1 MCVLTLHGLAP
12 QPVRSETVPMRPSI
26 LNPLFAD
33 ITTIKGIGEKMAK
46 LFAKLLHL
54 DTARLLDVLFH
65 VPVGLIDRR
74 FQCTISQLP
83 LQGVATLEV
92 TIGQHHAAPRGVK
105 VPYRIDVFDDTGQ
118 MTLIYFSAYADHL
131 LRQFPMGEKRFI
143 SGEISWFRSDAKMT
157 HPDYV
162 LNTQDFSKMPM
173 LEPVYPLTAGI
184 SSKLIQKAAQGALA
198 KLPALSEWQDIEWLK
213 RQQWPDFTTAL
224 KALHNP
230 LSLNAEGPNRLR
242 LAYDEL
248 LANQLAL
255 SLVRNQMKRASG
267 RAMGGDANKRNQI
280 INNLPYS
287 LTNAQQNALV
297 EILNDMSST
306 HRMIR
311 LLQGDVG
318 SGKTV
323 VALLALAAAV
333 ESGLQGALMVPT
345 EILARQHM
353 ANLVTLVDGIGLRI
367 ALLTGREKGKLRSET
382 LTALQAGEIDI
393 LIGTHALFQEGV
405 EFRDLGLVVIDEQ
418 HRFGVHQRLALQA
431 KSSNTD
437 LLVMTATPIPRTLA
451 LTVYGDMDVSKLT
464 EKPAGRLPIDT
475 RVLPTTRLDD
485 VVAGLHRSFATGVRA
500 YWVCPLVE
508 ESEFVDLANA
518 EKRFE
523 SLSAEFPKQVGLIHG
538 RMKGTEKDEVMARFK
553 SGALSILVS
562 TTVIEVGVDVPEASI
577 MVIENAER
585 FGLAQLHQLRGRV
598 GRGTAKSSCL
608 LLYQDPL
615 GETAK
620 ARLAIMRETE
630 DGFRIAEEDLKLRGA
645 GEMLGT
651 QQSGLPLFRLADL
664 SIHGDLLATARDD
677 AGLILARDP
686 KLQTPRGEAL
696 RTLLYLFERDE
707 AIKLLSSG

>member
-1 MCVLTLHGLAP
+1 
-12 QPVRSETVPMRPSI
+12 MRPSI
-26 LNPLFAD
+26 LNPLFAE

-46 LFAKLLHL
+46 LFTKLLHV
-54 DTARLLDVLFH
+54 DPARLVDVLFH
-65 VPVGLIDRR
+65 IPTGLIDRR
-74 FQCTISQLP
+74 FKCTISQLP
-83 LQGVATLEV
+83 VQGAATLEV
-92 TIGQHHAAPRGVK
+92 TIGKHHAPPRGSK
-105 VPYRIDVFDDTGQ
+105 QPYRIEAFDDTGV
-118 MTLIYFSAYADHL
+118 MNLVYFTTYADHL
-131 LRQFPMGEKRFI
+131 FRQFPVGEKRII
-143 SGEISWFRSDAKMT
+143 SGEISWFKAEAKMT
-157 HPDYV
+157 HPDHV
-162 LNTQDFSKMPM
+162 LSVDDIGKMPV
-173 LEPVYPLTAGI
+173 LEPVYPLTAGL
-184 SSKLIQKAAQGALA
+184 SSKLIQKASQAALG
-198 KLPALSEWQDIEWLK
+198 KLPLFAEWQDVEWLK
-213 RQQWPDFTTAL
+213 RQAWPDFTTAL
-224 KALHNP
+224 KSLHSP
-230 LSLNAEGPNRLR
+230 LEVNAEGPMRQR

-267 RAMGGDANKRNQI
+267 RPMGGTGTIRNKI
-280 INNLPYS
+280 INKLPYH
-287 LTNAQQNALV
+287 LTNAQLNATF
-297 EILNDMSST
+297 EILADMTSN

-323 VALLALAAAV
+323 VALLALTAAV
-333 ESGLQGALMVPT
+333 ESGFQGAFMVPT
-345 EILARQHM
+345 EILARQHL
-353 ANLVTLVDGIGLRI
+353 ANLTRLTQDTGLRI
-367 ALLTGREKGKLRSET
+367 ALLTGREKGKARDEVLSD
-382 LTALQAGEIDI
+382 LQDGNIDI
-393 LIGTHALFQEGV
+393 LIGTHALFQDGV
-405 EFRDLGLVVIDEQ
+405 EFKDLGLAVIDEQ

-431 KSSNTD
+431 KSPGHTD

-475 RVLPTTRLDD
+475 RVLPTTRIDE
-485 VVAGLHRSFATGVRA
+485 VIAGIHRSLATGSRA

-508 ESEFVDLANA
+508 ESEYIDLANA

-523 SLSAEFPKQVGLIHG
+523 SLQAEFPNQVGLIHG
-538 RMKGTEKDEVMARFK
+538 RLKGVEKDDVMARFK

-577 MVIENAER
+577 MIIENAER

-598 GRGTAKSSCL
+598 GRGSAKSSCL

-620 ARLAIMRETE
+620 SRLAIMRETE
-630 DGFRIAEEDLKLRGA
+630 DGFRIAEEDLRLRGA

-651 QQSGLPLFRLADL
+651 QQSGLPLFRIADL
-664 SIHGDLLATARDD
+664 AIHGDLLATARDD

-686 KLQTPRGEAL
+686 KLTSQRGEAL